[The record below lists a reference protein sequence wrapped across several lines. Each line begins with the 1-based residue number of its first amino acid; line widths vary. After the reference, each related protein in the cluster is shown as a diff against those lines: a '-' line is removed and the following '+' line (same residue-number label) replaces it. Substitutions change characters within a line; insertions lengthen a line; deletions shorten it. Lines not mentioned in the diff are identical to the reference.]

1 MRQLIN
7 TTLLLLAVAVG
18 GCANLAGTAL
28 HAEGLTSERIPGNRV
43 TLLFDGPQT
52 MAAMEAAI
60 QGASQSIHLET
71 YIFDQDPMGNRFAEM
86 LMQRQRAGVKVR
98 IIYDAVGTLQTPSS
112 FFDALRA
119 AGIELLAFNPVNPFK
134 LHGPWQPNNRDHR
147 KILVVDGRIGFTGGV
162 NISSSYSNSSLFR
175 SSARKSS
182 TVGWRDTHLQI
193 EGPAVAALQ
202 TVFLRTWNAHQSAPV
217 RDAAL
222 FPATPHAGGK
232 VVQVVASE
240 PDGQQEVHAAYIEAI
255 GAARHRIYLT
265 SAYFVPDPPMLGALL
280 KAAQRGVDVR
290 IVLPGVP
297 EGGMV
302 FYASHALFDTMLEGG
317 IRIYQMRQAVLH
329 AKTAV
334 IDGRWSTVG
343 STNMDTRSFL
353 HNSEINVIVIDQ
365 NFGAAMESAFAEDLR
380 DSDLVLLAQW
390 RQRPLIDRIKE
401 WAASPFAY
409 WL

>member
-1 MRQLIN
+1 MRQLFN
-7 TTLLLLAVAVG
+7 TALLLLALTFG
-18 GCANLAGTAL
+18 GCANLPGTAL
-28 HAEGLTSERIPGNRV
+28 HAAGLESALIPGNRV

-60 QGASQSIHLET
+60 QSADHSIHLET
-71 YIFDQDPMGNRFAEM
+71 YIFDQDPIGKRFAEL

-98 IIYDAVGTLQTPSS
+98 IIYDAVGTLQTPGA
-112 FFDALRA
+112 FFDALRDS
-119 AGIELLAFNPVNPFK
+119 GIELFAFNPVNPFK

-147 KILVVDGRIGFTGGV
+147 KILVVDGRVAFTGGV

-175 SSARKSS
+175 SSARNDSA
-182 TVGWRDTHLQI
+182 VGWRDTHLQI
-193 EGPAVAALQ
+193 EGPAVAVLQ
-202 TVFLRTWNAHQSAPV
+202 TVFMRTWNAHQSTPLQ
-217 RDAAL
+217 DAAL
-222 FPATPHAGGK
+222 FPANPRAGSK
-232 VVQVVASE
+232 VVRVVASE
-240 PDGQQEVHAAYIEAI
+240 PDGRQEVHTAYIEAI
-255 GAARHRIYLT
+255 LAARQRIYLT
-265 SAYFVPDPPMLGALL
+265 CAYFVPDPRILDALL
-280 KAAQRGVDVR
+280 QAAQRGVDVR

-297 EGGMV
+297 EGGLV
-302 FYASHALFDTMLEGG
+302 FYAGHAFFDTMLEGG

-329 AKTAV
+329 AKTGV

-365 NFGAAMESAFAEDLR
+365 DFGAAMESAFAEDLR
-380 DSDLVLLAQW
+380 DSDPVLLEQW
-390 RQRPLIDRIKE
+390 RQRPLVDRLKE

>member
-1 MRQLIN
+1 MRQLFN
-7 TTLLLLAVAVG
+7 TALLLLALTVG
-18 GCANLAGTAL
+18 GCANLPGTSVHAAGLESAL
-28 HAEGLTSERIPGNRV
+28 IPGNRV
-43 TLLFDGPQT
+43 SLLFDGPQT

-60 QGASQSIHLET
+60 QGADQSIHLET
-71 YIFDQDPMGNRFAEM
+71 YIFDQDPIGMRFAEL

-98 IIYDAVGTLQTPSS
+98 IIYDAVGTLQTPGS

-162 NISSSYSNSSLFR
+162 NISNSYSNSSLFR
-175 SSARKSS
+175 SSARKDS

-202 TVFLRTWNAHQSAPV
+202 TVFMRTWNAHQRRPLQ
-217 RDAAL
+217 DQAL
-222 FPATPHAGGK
+222 FPALARAGSK
-232 VVQVVASE
+232 VVRVVASE
-240 PDGQQEVHAAYIEAI
+240 PDGQQEVHTAYIEAI
-255 GAARHRIYLT
+255 QAARQRIYLT
-265 SAYFVPDPPMLGALL
+265 CAYFVPDPMMLDALL
-280 KAAQRGVDVR
+280 QAAQRGVDVR
-290 IVLPGVP
+290 LVLPGVP
-297 EGGMV
+297 EGGLV
-302 FYASHALFDTMLEGG
+302 YYAGHALFDTMLEGG

-334 IDGRWSTVG
+334 IDGHWSTVG

-353 HNSEINVIVIDQ
+353 HNSEINVMVIDQ
-365 NFGAAMESAFAEDLR
+365 QFGAAMESAFAEDLR
-380 DSDLVLLAQW
+380 DSDPVLLAQW
-390 RQRPLIDRIKE
+390 RQRSLAERLKE